1 VTTPAAGYGEALAP
15 YYDRM
20 YDPSGRDGEDAAAYV
35 SGLLPAGAGRVL
47 ELGVGT
53 GRIAVPL
60 AAAGAEVTGVDA
72 SPRMLELLAR
82 RDPGGSVRRVE
93 ADMLTYADPDPYD
106 VVLIACN
113 TLFMLLD
120 PDDQLRCLAG
130 ARDNLAAGGRL
141 VVEVYSPLPW
151 VRGPEER
158 VQVRHLEPDTVM
170 VDTVRCDPHAQL
182 LLEVHVVLGAGAPL
196 TVPELSR
203 FAWPAELDRMAAL
216 AGLSLAARHAGWR
229 GEAFDGNSARH
240 VSTYSATVAPAL
252 S

>member
-1 VTTPAAGYGEALAP
+1 MTTAAAAYGEALAP

-20 YDPSGRDGEDAAAYV
+20 YDPSGRDGVDAAAYV
-35 SGLLPAGAGRVL
+35 AGLLPPGAGRVL

-60 AAAGAEVTGVDA
+60 AASGAEVTGVDA

-82 RDPGGSVRRVE
+82 RDPAGTVRRVE
-93 ADMLTYADPDPYD
+93 ADMLTYDDGGGYD

-120 PDDQLRCLAG
+120 PDDQLRCLAT
-130 ARDNLAAGGRL
+130 ARHQLVDGGRL

-151 VRGPEER
+151 VRGPVEH
-158 VQVRHLEPDTVM
+158 VQVRHLEPDVVM
-170 VDTVRCDPHAQL
+170 VDTVRCDAHAQL

-203 FAWPAELDRMAAL
+203 FAWPAELDRTAAL
-216 AGLSLAARHAGWR
+216 AGLEFGSRQAGWR
-229 GEAFDGNSARH
+229 GETFDANSVRH
-240 VSTYSATVAPAL
+240 VSTYHATPAAEL

>member
-1 VTTPAAGYGEALAP
+1 MTTAAAAYGEALAP

-20 YDPSGRDGEDAAAYV
+20 YDPTGQDGADAAAFV
-35 SGLLPAGAGRVL
+35 AGLLPPGGRVL

-72 SPRMLELLAR
+72 SPRMLERLAR
-82 RDPGGSVRRVE
+82 RDPAGSVRRVE
-93 ADMLTYADPDPYD
+93 ADMLTYADGGGYD
-106 VVLIACN
+106 VVLVACN

-120 PDDQLRCLAG
+120 PDDQLRCLAA
-130 ARDNLAAGGRL
+130 ARGHLVAGGRL

-151 VRGPEER
+151 VRGPAER
-158 VQVRHLEPDTVM
+158 VQVRHLEPGTVM

-216 AGLSLAARHAGWR
+216 AGLTLASRHAGWR
-229 GEAFDGNSARH
+229 SEPFDGNSARH
-240 VSTYSATVAPAL
+240 VSTYSATAAAAL